1 MNIKFNNRRGLPGG
15 PNEVTS
21 KGSISVEGYKEGSPD
36 FNNDFNIIESS
47 NITMEGVPFPVMG
60 TDNFGNSEIMMPDLN
75 YQFPGDIV
83 IEIPLAQV
91 GGTMDTAYDDHPFEK
106 FAESQGMDVQEALQI
121 VLSSPQAYPI
131 EIVQAARDYQL
142 ERKRTN
148 PVNDKQD
155 EKFYSTKD
163 QQELEE
169 AQDGTETS
177 IIDFLKSTADAVYSS
192 WDTPMP
198 AWTNPYNYSGDFNK
212 FGIPKMYPTVEG
224 GNLNEAFS
232 NAQKNHADSEMFIWR
247 GERYLNEKK
256 GEAKHD
262 EQTQQFIDRIMNSDD
277 RRLTDEIKQNFINEY
292 TRLNSPA
299 VHIYEGTRDY
309 FDNWSLGQRP
319 TIMLKNTHPETGEP
333 LVRSD
338 YQLLLDFI
346 NEATHTF
353 QHNERGRAAYLKD
366 YAKDYIEAGGDQDVL
381 YHTHGTMEEG
391 AHAGPDIRP
400 IIETNIL
407 GAPISEIGSRSNK
420 KVDEE
425 MEQLK
430 KYKAPANVPD
440 DPHKIKLLP
449 IAETGEELDS
459 DGEIDEEDF
468 SAFSANMELTDK
480 QKSKSEEIAGYVRNE
495 DGDLMLGVDYGDVTP
510 MGGTAPLGF
519 AGGIPKLLKGVYYGS
534 KGLSEYLKKVDG
546 GSIQELPTYQDQGE
560 VLLPMEELENVDLI
574 EPANQNY
581 YPGYDFYD
589 ISKQKENLIEKY
601 NSPAFKDRYFKQ
613 YKNVTGND
621 MTEDEWNRRIAE
633 QIEYTRQV
641 PDQATPINYDLPVND
656 KNQFEF
662 YTEEGI
668 NNLSRMNPDLL
679 QNIINQSRG
688 HVEYKLNEDTG
699 EFDFKDLALLG
710 PREFE
715 ALARFYAPGGPESF
729 SYLYGEDG
737 IHPYAD
743 IIKEHEVSHLYNS
756 PHSPLWRGVEG
767 YTTPTNELD
776 FYKNIFDQQGK
787 YDQNFIEEQ
796 LPHISDIGEIGAGK
810 VMFEKALK
818 DFNIWDP
825 NEGPFTEK
833 NYKKLI
839 KNLDN
844 PDFLA
849 HPGTGAGGFISYERD
864 PLRLVG
870 EQNEGATYL
879 DDLGI
884 LNPTGIL
891 EDYTPWSNQGYVNL
905 EFPQGEGSDFDKS
918 DFFSGDEISPRNQ
931 LLESQNILEQI
942 DSKYQVPEHLDRE
955 GDKRRTYKRRQRFE
969 NKNVKDFLSDKFT
982 LDDLETGA
990 TWYGEDG
997 YYNEEGNFDQISGIT
1012 VPFTGRSK
1020 RILQN
1025 IGGKPLF
1032 PRDVEYYGS
1041 VRDKKPIDLIGDDRF
1056 EGLFASKNH
1065 LYFSSKYDPK
1075 NYKLHETFEMDIP
1088 GYKDASREQ
1097 QQKINKQFSNF
1108 FTKETHKKIN
1118 DILKKN
1124 SRFHKENSEYY
1135 GDKPDDWQFERQELT
1150 EEELQY
1156 LKNFEQN
1163 YINLKDKVV
1172 NDLYDH
1178 YENKL
1183 NDTKENV
1190 FKYLNEIAMDEDDGN
1205 VTYAKYGAELPSYQ
1219 DQGQFNPDDGVV
1231 KVGKKEYPVTYY
1243 NEDGVPMI
1251 STDYGSRDHRY
1262 LYNQLNELDQVD
1274 LIDNDPVLEYADY
1287 LRDKTGKDTDFMG
1300 IEWERSNYNKPY
1312 LRRQQLTNPVFNAVV
1327 DPLYGGIGGLQAT
1340 TKAIDYGIKAIPVLT
1355 TGAVAGPSLI
1365 QGAGAVLSTPIP
1377 YTGTTVGGGL
1387 NLAGGLYS
1395 GYSLPGD
1402 VKDFVEDPSLRTGAN
1417 VALDLAGITFGGL
1430 EVANMASKF
1439 KYSPLLKNAKNP
1451 NLKPSYSGITEK
1463 QFTAEEMALARESM
1477 DQGYNYSQLANSRVT
1492 DLQNRMLTPEFRL
1505 RMKGLIDEEIIGPGK
1520 LFSKRPVTE
1529 PGKVNQYER
1538 LVNSTID
1545 DMIADASQM
1554 RIVNTTED
1562 LGQFRFYAPLR
1573 NNNPGAIQAGLPR
1586 IALNKNLPYS
1596 SRANIPVTDH
1606 EIGHF
1611 FQAGINKYL
1620 PYNLGKI
1627 HPKHFDN
1634 PNIRQ
1639 SLAYKLTKDLNEI
1652 YPEYTSSSFA
1662 YNTDIDRAI
1671 QMGLKVNPNYKI
1683 GPGSK
1688 PDNVLNNMNIKDMSS
1703 RQVDYILRNLG
1714 KSDGTEKSYN
1724 YFSRMLEP
1732 NLKDASQLRVSSTN
1746 PIGTSR
1752 EGLPYLAE
1760 LRADML
1766 QRGFIKNT
1774 YDEIT
1779 PSLLNRYLTTID
1791 APTITATPEFMPRIP
1806 QFMSKDPSNIN
1817 FLSQQLNRLPAII
1830 PPAIATPFLLD
1841 EQSGGPRYDDG
1852 GESYGPITL
1861 QDTFKDGD
1869 DDGLPV
1875 GIDRDDSTEVGKD
1888 ILLLQAMAESAL
1900 DPNAISPAGAK
1911 GLTQIMPDTL
1921 TDYINATGNKDIDL
1935 TDYRDAMA
1943 VQKWYM
1949 NSLYNRPWINKGNQD
1964 QNVRLAKTL
1973 AAYNW
1978 GSTKLNNFL
1987 NEKKNAGVDIYSDD
2001 MSWVDDLPKETRDY
2015 VNMLVLRNDDKFEE
2029 KVKTLEDRESVQKY
2043 INAYRRKGGS
2053 VRKYSRLFKDYKKN
2067 LEGEKISPTVLKELY
2082 KLGLA
2087 NKPNKKLNLKDIRF
2101 NFEYNLDDVNYKK
2114 GGQLNLNLNQQIKF
2128 YEDYIKGS
2136 FDNGPKQNRANQIFK
2151 KLNKMYHL
2159 QTKKTG
2165 GNVLS
2170 YLQSLARI

>member
-91 GGTMDTAYDDHPFEK
+91 GGAMDTAYDDHPFEK

-121 VLSSPQAYPI
+121 VLSSPQSYPI

-155 EKFYSTKD
+155 EAFYSTRD

-169 AQDGTETS
+169 AQDG
-177 IIDFLKSTADAVYSS
+177 I
-192 WDTPMP
+192 
-198 AWTNPYNYSGDFNK
+198 
-212 FGIPKMYPTVEG
+212 
-224 GNLNEAFS
+224 
-232 NAQKNHADSEMFIWR
+232 
-247 GERYLNEKK
+247 
-256 GEAKHD
+256 
-262 EQTQQFIDRIMNSDD
+262 
-277 RRLTDEIKQNFINEY
+277 
-292 TRLNSPA
+292 
-299 VHIYEGTRDY
+299 
-309 FDNWSLGQRP
+309 
-319 TIMLKNTHPETGEP
+319 ETG
-333 LVRSD
+333 
-338 YQLLLDFI
+338 
-346 NEATHTF
+346 
-353 QHNERGRAAYLKD
+353 K
-366 YAKDYIEAGGDQDVL
+366 
-381 YHTHGTMEEG
+381 
-391 AHAGPDIRP
+391 
-400 IIETNIL
+400 
-407 GAPISEIGSRSNK
+407 
-420 KVDEE
+420 
-425 MEQLK
+425 
-430 KYKAPANVPD
+430 
-440 DPHKIKLLP
+440 
-449 IAETGEELDS
+449 ELDS

-468 SAFSANMELTDK
+468 SAFSANMELTDE

-519 AGGIPKLLKGVYYGS
+519 MGGIPKLLKGAYYGS

-546 GSIQELPTYQDQGE
+546 GSIEELPTYQDQGE
-560 VLLPMEELENVDLI
+560 VTDLEEVELV
-574 EPANQNY
+574 EPKRTQTY
-581 YPGYDFYD
+581 YPDYDFYD
-589 ISKQKENLIEKY
+589 ISKQKENLFEKY

-621 MTEDEWNRRIAE
+621 MTEDEWNKRIAE

-641 PDQATPINYDLPVND
+641 PDIATPINYDLPVND
-656 KNQFEF
+656 KNKFEF

-688 HVEYKLNEDTG
+688 HVEYELNEDTG
-699 EFDFKDLALLG
+699 EYDFKDLALLG

-787 YDQNFIEEQ
+787 YDKNFIEEQ

-844 PDFLA
+844 PDFLS

-870 EQNEGATYL
+870 VQNEGATYL

-905 EFPQGEGSDFDKS
+905 EFPQGEGTDFDKR
-918 DFFSGDEISPRNQ
+918 DFFSGDEIFPRNQ

-955 GDKRRTYKRRQRFE
+955 GDKRRRYKRRERFE

-997 YYNEEGNFDQISGIT
+997 YYNEEGNMDQISGIT

-1056 EGLFASKNH
+1056 EGLFSSKNH
-1065 LYFSSKYDPK
+1065 RYFSSKYNPK

-1097 QQKINKQFSNF
+1097 QQKINKQFNNF
-1108 FTKETHKKIN
+1108 FTEETHEKIN
-1118 DILKKN
+1118 SILKKN

-1135 GDKPDDWQFERQELT
+1135 GDKPDDWQFNRQELT

-1163 YINLKDKVV
+1163 YIDLKNKVV

-1262 LYNQLNELDQVD
+1262 LYNQVNELDQVD
-1274 LIDNDPVLEYADY
+1274 LIDKDPVLEYADY
-1287 LRDKTGKDTDFMG
+1287 LRNKTGKDTDFMG
-1300 IEWERSNYNKPY
+1300 IEWERSNYNKAY

-1355 TGAVAGPSLI
+1355 TGAVAGPSII
-1365 QGAGAVLSTPIP
+1365 QATGALLNTPIP

-1387 NLAGGLYS
+1387 NLAGGLYG

-1439 KYSPLLKNAKNP
+1439 KFSPLLKNAKNP

-1463 QFTAEEMALARESM
+1463 QFSAEEMMFARESM

-1492 DLQNRMLTPEFRL
+1492 DLQQRMLTPEFRL

-1562 LGQFRFYAPLR
+1562 LGQFRFLAPFR

-1586 IALNKNLPYS
+1586 IALNKNLPYG

-1639 SLAYKLTKDLNEI
+1639 SLTRKLTKDLNEI
-1652 YPEYTSSSFA
+1652 YPEYTGSSFA

-1683 GPGSK
+1683 GLGSQ
-1688 PDNVLNNMNIKDMSS
+1688 PDEVLKNMNIKDMSS
-1703 RQVDYILRNLG
+1703 RQVDYVLRNLG

-1732 NLKDASQLRVSSTN
+1732 NLKDPSQLRVSSTN

-1752 EGLPYLAE
+1752 EGLPFLAE

-1791 APTITATPEFMPRIP
+1791 APTITANPEFMPRIP
-1806 QFMSKDPSNIN
+1806 EFMSKDPSNID
-1817 FLSQQLNRLPAII
+1817 FLSRQLNKLPAAI
-1830 PPAIATPFLLD
+1830 PLASPFMLD
-1841 EQSGGPRYDDG
+1841 QQSGGARYDDG

-1900 DPNAISPAGAK
+1900 DPNAVSPAGAK

-2015 VNMLVLRNDDKFEE
+2015 VNMLVLRNDDKFED
-2029 KVKTLEDRESVQKY
+2029 KVKTLEGKKSVQKY